1 MHFKYNAVRF
11 FGKYMLPEQIFAG
24 ATLEF
29 SEYLSEYPAGTSC
42 FVSYILINS
51 ANRMVIT
58 STPDGTNHKYFVP
71 AATTA
76 NFESGTY
83 SYQKVVYSDT
93 DVIVLEQGACV
104 VTPLFAG
111 VNTLDNRTFAQRMV
125 EAIEAVLENRATM
138 TQSSITYKNRT
149 LQNTPYT
156 ELIQALSIFKMQV
169 QQEQNLQ
176 KLKNGEQIPKIIFG
190 F

>member
-1 MHFKYNAVRF
+1 
-11 FGKYMLPEQIFAG
+11 MLPEQIFAG

-29 SEYLSEYPAGTSC
+29 SESISEYPASASC
-42 FVSYILINS
+42 YVSYILINS
-51 ANRMVIT
+51 ANRIVIT
-58 STPDGTNHKYFVP
+58 STPDGTDHKFLVPSSSTASFV
-71 AATTA
+71 A
-76 NFESGTY
+76 GTY
-83 SYQKVVYSDT
+83 SYQKVVYSGT
-93 DVIVLEQGACV
+93 DVIVLRQGQAT

-111 VNTLDNRTFAQRMV
+111 VSTHDNRTFAERMV

-169 QQEQNLQ
+169 QQEQNLL